1 MLTTTHIISVEKF
14 LIAVFV
20 GARVPKLSVRI
31 MNKRVLFAYLSAYL
45 SFTDVNTEQPIS
57 SLPVRL
63 IF

>member
-31 MNKRVLFAYLSAYL
+31 MNKRVYYS
-45 SFTDVNTEQPIS
+45 PIYPPIYPLPMLIQS
-57 SLPVRL
+57 SQSPVYQSD
-63 IF
+63 